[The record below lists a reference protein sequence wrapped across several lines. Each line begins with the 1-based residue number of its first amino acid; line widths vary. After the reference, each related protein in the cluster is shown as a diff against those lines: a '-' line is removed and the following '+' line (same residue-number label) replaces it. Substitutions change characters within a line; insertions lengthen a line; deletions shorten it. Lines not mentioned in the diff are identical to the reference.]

1 MMSLRFLRA
10 IFEEWGVVQSVP
22 LGDMLSYLSTHD
34 NSSSNSSSSNSSS
47 SNSSSSNSSKSSS
60 SSSSS
65 NSISNS
71 ISNSSSSSSSS
82 SVSNNSSNVLEEI
95 CTVCGASIIFT
106 LPSKEEGSAV
116 CTSTCKS
123 CGTFF
128 DRCCTTFLTIGFD
141 AMTSGDVLMCTVC
154 SSTGL
159 LYRSDKTHPTDTYTK
174 TDTAA
179 ALDTSKKKSRSE
191 NTSKKVISEDNN
203 DHSNAE
209 AVDCRKEFDWSWWD
223 RKAPYCPYCSILML
237 PLV

>member
-1 MMSLRFLRA
+1 MSVRFLKA
-10 IFEEWGVVQSVP
+10 ILEEWGVVQSVS

-34 NSSSNSSSSNSSS
+34 NSSS
-47 SNSSSSNSSKSSS
+47 SSS

-65 NSISNS
+65 NNC
-71 ISNSSSSSSSS
+71 SS
-82 SVSNNSSNVLEEI
+82 VLEEI

-116 CTSTCKS
+116 STSTCKS

-141 AMTSGDVLMCTVC
+141 AMMTGDVLICTVC

-159 LYRSDKTHPTDTYTK
+159 LHRSDKSFLTSTDTK
-174 TDTAA
+174 NATATA
-179 ALDTSKKKSRSE
+179 IATLDTNKKKSRLAT
-191 NTSKKVISEDNN
+191 TSKNVNSEDSNEDSN
-203 DHSNAE
+203 DE
-209 AVDCRKEFDWSWWD
+209 AVDSRKEFDWFWWD

>member
-1 MMSLRFLRA
+1 MSLRFLRA
-10 IFEEWGVVQSVP
+10 ILEVWGVVQSVP

-34 NSSSNSSSSNSSS
+34 NSSS
-47 SNSSSSNSSKSSS
+47 SS

-65 NSISNS
+65 NSSN
-71 ISNSSSSSSSS
+71 
-82 SVSNNSSNVLEEI
+82 VSNNSSSVLEEI
-95 CTVCGASIIFT
+95 CTVCGASIMFT

-141 AMTSGDVLMCTVC
+141 AMTSGDVLICTVC

-159 LYRSDKTHPTDTYTK
+159 LHRSNKTHPTDTCTK
-174 TDTAA
+174 TDTT
-179 ALDTSKKKSRSE
+179 ALDTNKKKSRSAIM
-191 NTSKKVISEDNN
+191 SKNISSQDNKEY
-203 DHSNAE
+203 SNAE

-237 PLV
+237 PLM